1 MWAAFVR
8 HFLQLRD
15 EGPKFGYCSVVRGV
29 LMAVNYAAA
38 QKVVFVFMGGIVART
53 VECGGHARS
62 GPQTEIETACQQLH
76 EVFSES
82 LGK

>member
-1 MWAAFVR
+1 MSTASLR

-15 EGPKFGYCSVVRGV
+15 EGPKFSCFVVCGV
-29 LMAVNYAAA
+29 LIAVNYTAA

-62 GPQTEIETACQQLH
+62 GPETETDRACQQWH
-76 EVFSES
+76 EVVSVS
-82 LGK
+82 LRK